1 MSATFESQFSG
12 STSGNKVAHV
22 RKADGTPCY
31 SFETTLIGGEVLQYV
46 WKDPSGQVV
55 ATGSFVPTQVVCE
68 SGGQM
73 STCNDAAGNP
83 STGCCPLDDLGTTAS
98 CPGLSCSAGSCP

>member
-1 MSATFESQFSG
+1 M
-12 STSGNKVAHV
+12 

-68 SGGQM
+68 SGGQT

-83 STGCCPLDDLGTTAS
+83 SAGCCPLDDLGTTAS